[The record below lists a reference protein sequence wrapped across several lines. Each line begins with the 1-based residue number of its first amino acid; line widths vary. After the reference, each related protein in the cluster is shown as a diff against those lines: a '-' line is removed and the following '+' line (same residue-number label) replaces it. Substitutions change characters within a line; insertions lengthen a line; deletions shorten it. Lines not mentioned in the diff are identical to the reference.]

1 VLLAGYERMGSCL
14 HGRDHPARVVAELTI
29 ATPWQPGMYLL
40 YIFASSAVHF
50 VVIYAVLR
58 VVLTAAVPVLKLR
71 HRPINTKG

>member
-1 VLLAGYERMGSCL
+1 MLLAGYERMGSCL

-50 VVIYAVLR
+50 VVIYAVQR
-58 VVLTAAVPVLKLR
+58 AVLTAVPVLKLR
-71 HRPINTKG
+71 HRPTALEGW